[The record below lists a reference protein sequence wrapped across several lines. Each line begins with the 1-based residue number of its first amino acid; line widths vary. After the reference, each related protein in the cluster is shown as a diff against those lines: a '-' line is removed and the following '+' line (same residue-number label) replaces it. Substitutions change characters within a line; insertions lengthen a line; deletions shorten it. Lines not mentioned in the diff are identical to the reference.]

1 MTGASTTLTREYG
14 LSHSDLARI
23 LPRLTSATL
32 EAVAGDY
39 LFNFIEGRRLRVTP
53 GPEQFR
59 QIASLRIPFLQIT
72 FHFTGWSQ
80 TQIGEFFVHFNRA
93 FQKGGG

>member
-1 MTGASTTLTREYG
+1 MTEASTTLTREYG

-23 LPRLTSATL
+23 LPRLTLAKF
-32 EAVAGDY
+32 EAVAGGY
-39 LFNFIEGRRLRVTP
+39 LFGFVEGRRLRVTP

-59 QIASLRIPFLQIT
+59 QIASLRIPFLEIT
-72 FHFTGWSQ
+72 FHFTGWTE
-80 TQIGEFFVHFNRA
+80 TQIGEFLVHFNRA